1 VDKVLKNLGIAIG
14 TAALLSLAAAPTAAQ
29 TSERSKFHTAIKERD
44 AAAARDFLTTGS
56 IIINTKDGSGNT
68 ALHSLVRDRDLQWL
82 RYILSFGV
90 RTDIEDK
97 DGNTPLTLAAQLGWV
112 DGAEALLAAKADVN
126 SGNKRGETPLILAVQ
141 RHNPAMVR
149 LLMSK
154 GADPKRT
161 DILAGLSA
169 LDYAKRDPRG
179 QMLVRLLETSED
191 QNPQEMAGPK
201 L

>member
-1 VDKVLKNLGIAIG
+1 LLKNLGIATF
-14 TAALLSLAAAPTAAQ
+14 TAALLLLSPAPAAAQ
-29 TSERSKFHTAIKERD
+29 TSERNAFHKAIKDRD
-44 AAAARDFLTTGS
+44 AAAARDFLNRGS
-56 IIINTKDGSGNT
+56 IAINTKDASGNS
-68 ALHSLVRDRDLQWL
+68 ALHTLVRDRDLQWL
-82 RYILSFGV
+82 RYVLSFGA
-90 RTDIEDK
+90 RTDMVDK
-97 DGNTPLTLAAQLGWV
+97 EGNTPLTVAAQLGWL
-112 DGAEALLAAKADVN
+112 DGAEALLTAQADVN
-126 SGNKRGETPLILAVQ
+126 AGNKRGETPLILAVQ

-179 QMLVRLLETSED
+179 QMLVRLLEFPEEQTLK
-191 QNPQEMAGPK
+191 EMAGPK